1 MSENQEY
8 ISSSQGQDIIS
19 VPLLWWEAY
28 AYYIM
33 MYSGFKNIFRFLKG
47 SVSEGFGNFLF
58 DPDTN

>member
-19 VPLLWWEAY
+19 VTLLWWAAY

-33 MYSGFKNIFRFLKG
+33 MYSGSKNILDF
-47 SVSEGFGNFLF
+47 
-58 DPDTN
+58 